1 MTICHVCCNDFPN
14 YYFPLR
20 NQKGR
25 CRDCIALRN
34 RILYYEKAGRVVPD
48 RVLIAKRIPRTQKK
62 KIPLPQVTAVPD
74 IDPAQFHQVFQ

>member
-1 MTICHVCCNDFPN
+1 
-14 YYFPLR
+14 
-20 NQKGR
+20 
-25 CRDCIALRN
+25 LRN

-62 KIPLPQVTAVPD
+62 KTPLPQVTAVPD